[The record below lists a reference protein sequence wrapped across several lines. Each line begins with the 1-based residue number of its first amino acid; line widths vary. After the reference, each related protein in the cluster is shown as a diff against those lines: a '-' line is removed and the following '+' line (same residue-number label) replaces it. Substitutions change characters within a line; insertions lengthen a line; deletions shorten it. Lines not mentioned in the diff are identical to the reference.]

1 MCRKFFFHNASL
13 PMQFFTTRE
22 RSEFSNRRCT
32 FNPGFNSVLNQ
43 HNETE
48 DSNTYFLLG
57 ENCFEEAQNMI
68 IKFIS
73 LRVTDI
79 SIELFTEAL

>member
-1 MCRKFFFHNASL
+1 MPVCPCNFLQHVKDQNSVIGDA
-13 PMQFFTTRE
+13 
-22 RSEFSNRRCT
+22 T

-48 DSNTYFLLG
+48 ESNTYFLLG